1 MPKEKKKEVAVSK
14 PKENALVLLA
24 ERLKIDANTMKNIL
38 RRGAFKE
45 CITDEELMGAIVIAN
60 TYGLNPLLNEIYVYP
75 ANNKLLHTVPI
86 DGWIKIVNRQKSF
99 NGVELIENEAPENDK
114 ETPGGLKSVTAT
126 FYRKDTDHPV
136 VITEYM
142 NECYNGKKVPWQ
154 KWPRRMLRHKAY
166 IQGGRLAY
174 GLAGI
179 YSQDE
184 AERIIEAE
192 IIEEQSSIPHPEITQ
207 PKELPK
213 DENPEVKENNEQ
225 IQF

>member
-1 MPKEKKKEVAVSK
+1 MPKEKKKEIAIQK
-14 PKENALVLLA
+14 PKKNALTMLS
-24 ERLKIDANTMKNIL
+24 ERLQIEPDMMKKILQM
-38 RRGAFKE
+38 GAFKE
-45 CITDEELMGAIVIAN
+45 CITDEELMGAIIIAN
-60 TYGLNPLLNEIYVYP
+60 TYGLNPLLNEIYVFP
-75 ANNKLLHTVPI
+75 ANGKLLHVVPI

-99 NGVELIENEAPENDK
+99 NGVELRENEAPETDK

-166 IQGGRLAY
+166 IQGGRITY

-179 YSQDE
+179 YSPDE
-184 AERIIEAE
+184 VERIIEAE
-192 IIEEQSSIPHPEITQ
+192 IIEEQNLED
-207 PKELPK
+207 KCK
-213 DENPEVKENNEQ
+213 PEVQEPQALKKKEGESEQ
-225 IQF
+225 V